1 MYLDF
6 EYGGFSMRTILCVC
20 ALLAVVGGVVAAQ
33 DKAKVSDEEGKILA
47 LESVWNRAEQSRDAG
62 AMSHMLAP
70 TMTYVDYD
78 GSIRN
83 REQFL
88 EYVKKD
94 ASSPDQLTTEDVAIH
109 SYGDSAV
116 VTGVFKGKW
125 SKNGKATVLKGRY
138 TDTWAKVDGMWLC
151 VASQATLIQ
160 GPSAAK

>member
-1 MYLDF
+1 
-6 EYGGFSMRTILCVC
+6 MRTILCVC
-20 ALLAVVGGVVAAQ
+20 AFLAVIGGVVAAQ
-33 DKAKVSDEEGKILA
+33 DKSKVSDEEGKILA

-70 TMTYVDYD
+70 AMTYVDYD
-78 GSIRN
+78 GSIRT
-83 REQFL
+83 RTQFL

-94 ASSPDQLTTEDVAIH
+94 ASTPDQLTTEDVAIH

-138 TDTWAKVDGMWLC
+138 TDTWAKVDGVWQC